1 MGLVLAL
8 VLAPSITVLS
18 LGEDVATGLGQRK
31 GLVKFGANVCVLLL
45 SGSAVAVVGP
55 VGFIG
60 LIVPHLTRNIVG
72 LDYRWIIP
80 ASGVCGALMA
90 VLSDIGGRLI
100 NPPAETPLGVITAL
114 IGVPFFVSLGRSGKR
129 VLS

>member
-1 MGLVLAL
+1 M
-8 VLAPSITVLS
+8 
-18 LGEDVATGLGQRK
+18 
-31 GLVKFGANVCVLLL
+31 KFGANVCVLLL